1 METKKK
7 PNYGTTTQSNLNNF
21 YREKEMSEIT
31 PFTINTPEAQLTD
44 LRNRINNTRWAEEE
58 CVNDWSQGIPLT
70 YVREIADYWANQ
82 YDWRKSEQY
91 LNTFDH
97 FQTHINDLDIH
108 FIHQRSPHPDA
119 YPLIITH
126 GWPGSIVEFHK
137 VIQPLVDPTK
147 HGGKAEDAFH
157 VVCPSLPGYG
167 FSGKPSQSG
176 WGVEKIAETWDQ
188 LMVQLGYENYGAQ
201 GGDWGAAVTTQIGR
215 NIEHREAIHI
225 NMPIGRPTPESLQDP
240 TDEEKS
246 ALEGL
251 TYYQEW
257 DSGYSKQQSTRPQTL
272 GYGLVDSPVGQM
284 AWIIEKF
291 WSWMDCDGHPE
302 NTLTRDELLDNVML
316 YWLTA
321 SGASSARLY
330 WESFGSFGGGDKVEL
345 PTGVASFPKE
355 IIRSPRRW
363 CEESYNI
370 THWTTMPKGGHFG
383 AFEQPELF
391 INDLRIFFKTIR

>member
-1 METKKK
+1 
-7 PNYGTTTQSNLNNF
+7 
-21 YREKEMSEIT
+21 MSEIT
-31 PFTINTPEAQLTD
+31 PFTINTPEEQLTD

-58 CVNDWSQGIPLT
+58 CVDDWSQGIPLT

-97 FQTHINDLDIH
+97 FQTNIDDLPIH
-108 FIHQRSPHPDA
+108 FIHQKSPHPDA

-188 LMVQLGYENYGAQ
+188 LMVRLGYENYGAQ

-215 NIEHREAIHI
+215 NIGHCDAIHI

>member
-1 METKKK
+1 
-7 PNYGTTTQSNLNNF
+7 
-21 YREKEMSEIT
+21 MSEIT
-31 PFTINTPEAQLTD
+31 PFTINTSEEQLTD
-44 LRNRINNTRWAEEE
+44 LRNRINNTRWTEEE

-82 YDWRKSEQY
+82 YDWRKSEQH

-97 FQTHINDLDIH
+97 FQTNIEDLAIH
-108 FIHQRSPHPDA
+108 FIHQKSPHPDA

-167 FSGKPSQSG
+167 FSGKPSQAG

-188 LMVQLGYENYGAQ
+188 LMVRLGYENYGAQ

-215 NIEHREAIHI
+215 NIGHCDAIHI

-246 ALEGL
+246 ELEGL

-330 WESFGSFGGGDKVEL
+330 WESFCSFGGGDKVEI

-363 CEESYNI
+363 CEQSYNI

-391 INDLRIFFKTIR
+391 VNDLRTFFKTIR

>member
-1 METKKK
+1 
-7 PNYGTTTQSNLNNF
+7 
-21 YREKEMSEIT
+21 MSDIT
-31 PFTINTPEAQLTD
+31 PLTIDIPEEQIAD
-44 LRNRINNTRWAEEE
+44 LHSRIRNTRWPEKES
-58 CVNDWSQGIPLT
+58 VDDWTQGIPLSYT
-70 YVREIADYWANQ
+70 KELADYWLNE
-82 YDWRKSEQY
+82 YDWRQSERKLNSFNHY
-91 LNTFDH
+91 LTE
-97 FQTHINDLDIH
+97 INELEIH
-108 FIHQRSPHPDA
+108 FIHQQSPHPDA

-137 VIQPLVDPTK
+137 VIKPLVDPTEY
-147 HGGKAEDAFH
+147 GGNAEDAFH
-157 VVCPSLPGYG
+157 IVCPSLPGYG
-167 FSGKPSQSG
+167 FSGKPNQSG
-176 WGVEKIAETWDQ
+176 WGVEKIAETWDE
-188 LMVQLGYENYGAQ
+188 LMVRLGYEKYGAQ
-201 GGDWGAAVTTQIGR
+201 GGDWGASITTQIGR
-215 NIEHREAIHI
+215 NEGHCDAIHI
-225 NMPIGRPTPESLQDP
+225 NMPIARPTPDSLQDP
-240 TDEEKS
+240 TDEETS

-251 TYYQEW
+251 AYYQEW

-321 SGASSARLY
+321 SGASSGRLY
-330 WESFGSFGGGDKVEL
+330 WESFGSFGGGEKVKI

-370 THWTTMPKGGHFG
+370 THWTTMPEGGHFG

-391 INDLRIFFKTIR
+391 VNDLRLFFKTFR

>member
-1 METKKK
+1 
-7 PNYGTTTQSNLNNF
+7 
-21 YREKEMSEIT
+21 MSEIT
-31 PFTINTPEAQLTD
+31 PFTISTPEEQLTD

-58 CVNDWSQGIPLT
+58 CVDDWSQGIPLT

-97 FQTHINDLDIH
+97 FQTNIDDLAIH
-108 FIHQRSPHPDA
+108 FIHQKSPHPDA

-188 LMVQLGYENYGAQ
+188 LMVRLGYENYGAQ

-215 NIEHREAIHI
+215 NIGHCDAIHI

-363 CEESYNI
+363 CEESYNL

>member
-1 METKKK
+1 
-7 PNYGTTTQSNLNNF
+7 
-21 YREKEMSEIT
+21 MSEIT
-31 PFTINTPEAQLTD
+31 PFTINIPESQLTD
-44 LRNRINNTRWAEEE
+44 LRNRIDNTRWAEEE

-97 FQTHINDLDIH
+97 FQTNIDDLDIH
-108 FIHQRSPHPDA
+108 FIHQKSPHPDA

-137 VIQPLVDPTK
+137 VIQPLVNPTK

-188 LMVQLGYENYGAQ
+188 LMVRLGYENYGAQ

-215 NIEHREAIHI
+215 NIGHCDAIHI

-330 WESFGSFGGGDKVEL
+330 WESFGSFGGGEKVEL

-391 INDLRIFFKTIR
+391 INDLRTFFKTIR

>member
-1 METKKK
+1 
-7 PNYGTTTQSNLNNF
+7 
-21 YREKEMSEIT
+21 MSEIT
-31 PFTINTPEAQLTD
+31 PFTIKISEDQITD
-44 LRNRINNTRWAEEE
+44 LRNRINNTRWVEEE

-70 YVREIADYWANQ
+70 YVREVADYWANQ
-82 YDWRKSEQY
+82 YDWRKSERY

-97 FQTHINDLDIH
+97 YQTNINDLDIH
-108 FIHQRSPHPDA
+108 FIHQKSPHQNA
-119 YPLIITH
+119 YPLVITH
-126 GWPGSIVEFHK
+126 GWPGSIIEFHK
-137 VIQPLVDPTK
+137 VIQPLVNPTK

-157 VVCPSLPGYG
+157 VICPSLPGYG
-167 FSGKPSQSG
+167 FSGKPTVSG
-176 WGVEKIAETWDQ
+176 WGVEKIAQTWDQ
-188 LMVQLGYENYGAQ
+188 LMVLLGYGNYGAQ

-215 NIEHREAIHI
+215 NVGHCDGIHI

-302 NTLTRDELLDNVML
+302 NALTRDELLDNVML

-330 WESFGSFGGGDKVEL
+330 WESFGSFGGGDKVEI

-363 CEESYNI
+363 CEQSYNI

-391 INDLRIFFKTIR
+391 VNDLRTFFKTIR

>member
-1 METKKK
+1 
-7 PNYGTTTQSNLNNF
+7 
-21 YREKEMSEIT
+21 MSEIT
-31 PFTINTPEAQLTD
+31 PFTINIPGEQITD
-44 LRNRINNTRWAEEE
+44 LRDRINNTRWAEEE

-82 YDWRKSEQY
+82 YDWRKSEQH
-91 LNTFDH
+91 LNTFDQY
-97 FQTHINDLDIH
+97 QTNINDLDIH
-108 FIHQRSPHPDA
+108 YIHQRSPHPDA

-157 VVCPSLPGYG
+157 IVCPSLPGYG

-188 LMVQLGYENYGAQ
+188 LMARLGYDNYGAQ

-215 NIEHREAIHI
+215 NVGHCDAIHI

-330 WESFGSFGGGDKVEL
+330 WESFGSFGGGDKVEI

-391 INDLRIFFKTIR
+391 INDLRTFFKTIR

>member
-1 METKKK
+1 
-7 PNYGTTTQSNLNNF
+7 
-21 YREKEMSEIT
+21 MSEIT
-31 PFTINTPEAQLTD
+31 TFTINTPEAELTD

-97 FQTHINDLDIH
+97 FQTNINDLDIH
-108 FIHQRSPHPDA
+108 FIHQKSPHPDA

-215 NIEHREAIHI
+215 NIGHCDAIHI

-240 TDEEKS
+240 TDEEKT

>member
-1 METKKK
+1 
-7 PNYGTTTQSNLNNF
+7 
-21 YREKEMSEIT
+21 MSEIT
-31 PFTINTPEAQLTD
+31 PFTINTPEEQLTD

-58 CVNDWSQGIPLT
+58 CVDDWSQGIPLT

-97 FQTHINDLDIH
+97 FQTNIDDLAIH
-108 FIHQRSPHPDA
+108 FIHQKSPHPDA

-147 HGGKAEDAFH
+147 HGCKAEDAFH

-167 FSGKPSQSG
+167 FSGKPSQAG

-188 LMVQLGYENYGAQ
+188 LMVRLGYENYGAQ

-215 NIEHREAIHI
+215 NIGHCDAIHI

>member
-1 METKKK
+1 
-7 PNYGTTTQSNLNNF
+7 
-21 YREKEMSEIT
+21 MSEIT
-31 PFTINTPEAQLTD
+31 PFTINIPGEQITD
-44 LRNRINNTRWAEEE
+44 LRDRINNTRWAEEE

-82 YDWRKSEQY
+82 YDWRKSEQH
-91 LNTFDH
+91 LNTFDQY
-97 FQTHINDLDIH
+97 QTNINDLDIH

-188 LMVQLGYENYGAQ
+188 LMARLGYDNYGAQ

-215 NIEHREAIHI
+215 NVGHCDAIHI

-291 WSWMDCDGHPE
+291 WSWMDCNGHPE

-330 WESFGSFGGGDKVEL
+330 WESFGSFGGGDKVEI

-370 THWTTMPKGGHFG
+370 THWTAMPKGGHFG

-391 INDLRIFFKTIR
+391 INDLRTFFKTIR

>member
-1 METKKK
+1 
-7 PNYGTTTQSNLNNF
+7 
-21 YREKEMSEIT
+21 MSEIT
-31 PFTINTPEAQLTD
+31 PFTIKISEDQITD
-44 LRNRINNTRWAEEE
+44 LRNRINNTRWVEEE

-70 YVREIADYWANQ
+70 YVREVADYWANQ
-82 YDWRKSEQY
+82 YDWRKSEKY

-97 FQTHINDLDIH
+97 YQTNINDLDIH
-108 FIHQRSPHPDA
+108 FIHQKSPHQNA
-119 YPLIITH
+119 YPLVITH
-126 GWPGSIVEFHK
+126 GWPGSIIEFHK
-137 VIQPLVDPTK
+137 VIQPLVNPTK

-157 VVCPSLPGYG
+157 VICPSLPGYG
-167 FSGKPSQSG
+167 FSGKPTVSG
-176 WGVEKIAETWDQ
+176 WGVEKIAQTWDQ
-188 LMVQLGYENYGAQ
+188 LMVLLGYGNYGAQ

-215 NIEHREAIHI
+215 NVGHCDGIHI

-330 WESFGSFGGGDKVEL
+330 WESFGSFGGGDKVEI

-363 CEESYNI
+363 CEQSYNI

-391 INDLRIFFKTIR
+391 VDDLRTFFKTIR

>member
-1 METKKK
+1 
-7 PNYGTTTQSNLNNF
+7 
-21 YREKEMSEIT
+21 MSEIT
-31 PFTINTPEAQLTD
+31 PFTINIPEEQITD
-44 LRNRINNTRWAEEE
+44 LQNRINNTRWAEEE

-70 YVREIADYWANQ
+70 YVREVADYWANQ

-97 FQTHINDLDIH
+97 YQTNINDLDIH
-108 FIHQRSPHPDA
+108 FIHQKSPHPNA
-119 YPLIITH
+119 YPLVITH
-126 GWPGSIVEFHK
+126 GWPGTIIEFHK
-137 VIQPLVDPTK
+137 VIQPLVNPTK

-157 VVCPSLPGYG
+157 VICPSLPGYG
-167 FSGKPSQSG
+167 FSGKPTVSG
-176 WGVEKIAETWDQ
+176 WGVEKIAQTWDQ
-188 LMVQLGYENYGAQ
+188 LMIRLGYGNYGAQ

-215 NIEHREAIHI
+215 NVGHCDGIHI

-330 WESFGSFGGGDKVEL
+330 WESFGSFGGGDKVEI

-363 CEESYNI
+363 CEQSYNI

-383 AFEQPELF
+383 AFEQPQLF
-391 INDLRIFFKTIR
+391 VNDLRTFFKTIR

>member
-1 METKKK
+1 
-7 PNYGTTTQSNLNNF
+7 
-21 YREKEMSEIT
+21 MSEIT
-31 PFTINTPEAQLTD
+31 PFTINIPEEQLTD

-70 YVREIADYWANQ
+70 YVREVADYWANQ
-82 YDWRKSEQY
+82 YDWRKSEEH
-91 LNTFDH
+91 LNTFNH
-97 FQTHINDLDIH
+97 YRTNINELDLH
-108 FIHQRSPHPDA
+108 FIHQKSPHPDA

-126 GWPGSIVEFHK
+126 GWPGSIIEFHK

-157 VVCPSLPGYG
+157 VICPSLPGYG
-167 FSGKPSQSG
+167 FSGKPSVTG
-176 WGVEKIAETWDQ
+176 WGVEKIAKTWDQ
-188 LMVQLGYENYGAQ
+188 LMVRLGYDHYGAQ

-215 NIEHREAIHI
+215 NVGHCAGIHI

-321 SGASSARLY
+321 TGASSARLY
-330 WESFGSFGGGDKVEL
+330 WESFGSFGGGDKVEI

-363 CEESYNI
+363 CEQSYNI

-391 INDLRIFFKTIR
+391 INDLRTFFKTIRT

>member
-1 METKKK
+1 M
-7 PNYGTTTQSNLNNF
+7 N
-21 YREKEMSEIT
+21 EII
-31 PFTINTPEAQLTD
+31 PFIIDVPDEQLSD
-44 LRNRINNTRWAEEE
+44 LRDRINLTRWPERE
-58 CVNDWSQGIPLT
+58 CVDDWNQGIPLAYT
-70 YVREIADYWANQ
+70 KEVAEYWSTQ
-82 YDWRKSEQY
+82 YDWRRSEQQ
-91 LNTFDH
+91 LNRFDH
-97 FQTHINDLDIH
+97 FTTEINELDIH
-108 FIHQRSPHPDA
+108 SIHQRSPHPDA
-119 YPLIITH
+119 FPLIITH

-137 VIQPLVDPTK
+137 VIEPLTDPTSY
-147 HGGKAEDAFH
+147 GGKAEDAFH

-167 FSGKPSQSG
+167 FSGKPMTTG
-176 WGVEKIAETWDQ
+176 WGVEKIAETWDE
-188 LMVQLGYENYGAQ
+188 LMVRLGYETYGAQ

-215 NIEHREAIHI
+215 NVGHCAAIHV
-225 NMPIGRPTPESLQDP
+225 NMPIGRPTPEALEDP
-240 TDEEKS
+240 TEEEVS
-246 ALEGL
+246 ALERL

-272 GYGLVDSPVGQM
+272 GYGLVDSPVAQM

-316 YWLTA
+316 YWVTA

-330 WESFGSFGGGDKVEL
+330 WESFGSFGGGERVEI

-363 CEESYNI
+363 CEQSYNV
-370 THWTTMPKGGHFG
+370 THWNTMGKGGHFG

-391 INDLRIFFKTIR
+391 VNDLRTFFATIR

>member
-1 METKKK
+1 
-7 PNYGTTTQSNLNNF
+7 
-21 YREKEMSEIT
+21 MSEIT
-31 PFTINTPEAQLTD
+31 PFTINIPEEQITD
-44 LRNRINNTRWAEEE
+44 LQNRINNTRWAEEE

-70 YVREIADYWANQ
+70 YVREVADYWANQ

-97 FQTHINDLDIH
+97 YQTNINDLDIH
-108 FIHQRSPHPDA
+108 FIHQKSPHPNA
-119 YPLIITH
+119 YPLVITH
-126 GWPGSIVEFHK
+126 GWPGSIIEFHK
-137 VIQPLVDPTK
+137 VIQPLVNPTK

-157 VVCPSLPGYG
+157 VICPSLPGYG
-167 FSGKPSQSG
+167 FSGKPTVSG
-176 WGVEKIAETWDQ
+176 WGVEKIAQTWDQ
-188 LMVQLGYENYGAQ
+188 LMIRLGYGNYGAQ

-215 NIEHREAIHI
+215 NVGHCDGIHI

-330 WESFGSFGGGDKVEL
+330 WESFGSFGGGDKVEI

-363 CEESYNI
+363 CEQSYNI

-391 INDLRIFFKTIR
+391 VNDLRTFFKTIR

>member
-1 METKKK
+1 
-7 PNYGTTTQSNLNNF
+7 
-21 YREKEMSEIT
+21 MSEIT
-31 PFTINTPEAQLTD
+31 PFTINTPEEQLTD

-82 YDWRKSEQY
+82 YDWRKSEQH

-97 FQTHINDLDIH
+97 FQTNIDGLDIH
-108 FIHQRSPHPDA
+108 FIHQKSPHPDA

-188 LMVQLGYENYGAQ
+188 LMVRLGYENYGAQ

-215 NIEHREAIHI
+215 NMGHCDAIHI

>member
-1 METKKK
+1 
-7 PNYGTTTQSNLNNF
+7 
-21 YREKEMSEIT
+21 MSEIT
-31 PFTINTPEAQLTD
+31 PFTINISEEQITD

-97 FQTHINDLDIH
+97 YQTNINDLDIH
-108 FIHQRSPHPDA
+108 FIHQKSPHPDA

-126 GWPGSIVEFHK
+126 GWPGSIIEFHK

-157 VVCPSLPGYG
+157 VICPSLPGYG
-167 FSGKPSQSG
+167 FSGKPSVSG

-188 LMVQLGYENYGAQ
+188 LMVRLGYENYGAQ

-215 NIEHREAIHI
+215 NVGHCDAIHI

-302 NTLTRDELLDNVML
+302 NTLTRNELLDNVML

-330 WESFGSFGGGDKVEL
+330 WESFGSFGGGDKVEI

-391 INDLRIFFKTIR
+391 INDLRTFFKTIR

>member
-1 METKKK
+1 
-7 PNYGTTTQSNLNNF
+7 
-21 YREKEMSEIT
+21 MSEIT
-31 PFTINTPEAQLTD
+31 PFTIKISEDQITD
-44 LRNRINNTRWAEEE
+44 LRNRINNTRWVEEE

-70 YVREIADYWANQ
+70 YVREVADYWANQ
-82 YDWRKSEQY
+82 YDWRKSERY

-97 FQTHINDLDIH
+97 YQTNINDLDIH
-108 FIHQRSPHPDA
+108 FIHQKSPHQNA
-119 YPLIITH
+119 YPLVITH
-126 GWPGSIVEFHK
+126 GWPGSIIEFHK
-137 VIQPLVDPTK
+137 VIQPLVNPTK

-157 VVCPSLPGYG
+157 VICPSLPGYG
-167 FSGKPSQSG
+167 FSGKPTVSG
-176 WGVEKIAETWDQ
+176 WGVEKIAQTWDQ
-188 LMVQLGYENYGAQ
+188 LMVLLGYGNYGAQ

-215 NIEHREAIHI
+215 NVGHCDGIHI

-330 WESFGSFGGGDKVEL
+330 WESFGSFGGGDKVEI

-363 CEESYNI
+363 CEQSYNI

-391 INDLRIFFKTIR
+391 VNDLRTFFKTIR

>member
-1 METKKK
+1 
-7 PNYGTTTQSNLNNF
+7 
-21 YREKEMSEIT
+21 MSEIT
-31 PFTINTPEAQLTD
+31 PFTINTPEEQLTD

-97 FQTHINDLDIH
+97 FQTNIDDLDIH
-108 FIHQRSPHPDA
+108 FIHQKSPHPDA

-167 FSGKPSQSG
+167 FSGKPSQAG

-188 LMVQLGYENYGAQ
+188 LMVRLGYENYGAQ

-215 NIEHREAIHI
+215 NIGHCDAIHI

>member
-1 METKKK
+1 
-7 PNYGTTTQSNLNNF
+7 
-21 YREKEMSEIT
+21 MSEIT
-31 PFTINTPEAQLTD
+31 PFTIKISEDQITD
-44 LRNRINNTRWAEEE
+44 LRNRINNTRWVEEE

-70 YVREIADYWANQ
+70 YVREVADYWANQ
-82 YDWRKSEQY
+82 YDWRKSERY

-97 FQTHINDLDIH
+97 YQTNINDLDIH
-108 FIHQRSPHPDA
+108 FIHQKSPHQNA
-119 YPLIITH
+119 YPLVITH
-126 GWPGSIVEFHK
+126 GWPGSIIEFHK
-137 VIQPLVDPTK
+137 VIQPLVNPTK

-157 VVCPSLPGYG
+157 VICPSLPGYG
-167 FSGKPSQSG
+167 FSGKPTVSG
-176 WGVEKIAETWDQ
+176 WGVEKIAQTWDQ
-188 LMVQLGYENYGAQ
+188 LMVLLGYGNYGAQ

-215 NIEHREAIHI
+215 NVGHCDGIHI

-330 WESFGSFGGGDKVEL
+330 WESFGSFGGGD
-345 PTGVASFPKE
+345 
-355 IIRSPRRW
+355 
-363 CEESYNI
+363 
-370 THWTTMPKGGHFG
+370 
-383 AFEQPELF
+383 
-391 INDLRIFFKTIR
+391 